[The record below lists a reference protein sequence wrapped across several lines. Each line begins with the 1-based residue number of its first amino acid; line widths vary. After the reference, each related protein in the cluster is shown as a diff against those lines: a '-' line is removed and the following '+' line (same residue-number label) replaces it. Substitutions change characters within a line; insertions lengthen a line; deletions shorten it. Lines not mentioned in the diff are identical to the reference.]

1 MEVVLFWMFAVIFM
15 TSWHID
21 WQLLKHHTQN
31 LFLKWQTSYCL
42 QAKKCPDDWLVMLYH
57 IAYKQKCPDDWL
69 VMMLY
74 FFSKPPGQWLVMMLC
89 CLVSHL
95 NRFFLIFPVHFNVYI
110 PILPVAVC
118 AEAFPFPACER
129 SSQLSHGTVSLQPW
143 YDTAAVPLTVFLLAY
158 LMIPSLSSGK
168 CEFLSLRK
176 SWLGLTKL
184 PCGWLRSDLPILS
197 WNS

>member
-1 MEVVLFWMFAVIFM
+1 
-15 TSWHID
+15 
-21 WQLLKHHTQN
+21 
-31 LFLKWQTSYCL
+31 
-42 QAKKCPDDWLVMLYH
+42 
-57 IAYKQKCPDDWL
+57 
-69 VMMLY
+69 MLY

-95 NRFFLIFPVHFNVYI
+95 NRCFLIFPVRFNVYI
-110 PILPVAVC
+110 HILPVAVC

-129 SSQLSHGTVSLQPW
+129 SSQLSHGTVSLQPR

-158 LMIPSLSSGK
+158 LMIPWLSSGK

-184 PCGWLRSDLPILS
+184 PSGWLLSLYQACVYCHETPSPRLPFLNVLELWLCFIQCMDP
-197 WNS
+197 